1 MALAPGARR
10 GPYEITAKIGA
21 GGMGEVY
28 RARDT
33 KLDRDVALKILPEA
47 FASDPERLARFE
59 REAKT
64 LAALNHPHIAHI
76 HGLEESDGVRALV
89 LEFVDGPTLAD
100 RIAQGPIPI
109 PEALAIAR
117 QIAEALEA
125 AHEHGIIHRD
135 LKPANIKVRTDGT
148 VKVLDFGLAKALDP
162 TSAGTVDMTASPTDH
177 RTGADDRRRRDPWD
191 AGLHE
196 SRAGA
201 RSADRQAH
209 GHLGV
214 RLCAV
219 RDDHRSHGVP
229 RRNDVRHDRRGPG
242 AIARL
247 DRAAAGNAAA
257 RATRSRP
264 LSREGSEAPLA
275 RHRRRTDRARRR
287 GGVAAA
293 DGRRIAEDLAR
304 R

>member
-100 RIAQGPIPI
+100 RIAQGP
-109 PEALAIAR
+109 
-117 QIAEALEA
+117 
-125 AHEHGIIHRD
+125 
-135 LKPANIKVRTDGT
+135 
-148 VKVLDFGLAKALDP
+148 DP
-162 TSAGTVDMTASPTDH
+162 
-177 RTGADDRRRRDPWD
+177 DR
-191 AGLHE
+191 
-196 SRAGA
+196 
-201 RSADRQAH
+201 
-209 GHLGV
+209 
-214 RLCAV
+214 
-219 RDDHRSHGVP
+219 
-229 RRNDVRHDRRGPG
+229 
-242 AIARL
+242 
-247 DRAAAGNAAA
+247 
-257 RATRSRP
+257 
-264 LSREGSEAPLA
+264 
-275 RHRRRTDRARRR
+275 
-287 GGVAAA
+287 
-293 DGRRIAEDLAR
+293 
-304 R
+304 